1 MSSTVDKMYKTFNVL
16 CGPRL
21 TYTNGVDTCKAG
33 DTLYAFS
40 YTVSGF
46 ARSLRIGPIVEL
58 SVVEIQSGS
67 YKYKAAFRRK
77 KDYSLYKKPCH
88 LYRYNMYRTKEDA
101 ETAHKAVTEFFL
113 KEIQNEIICLEN
125 LHTIIEKQKI

>member
-1 MSSTVDKMYKTFNVL
+1 MASTVDKMYKAFNAL

-21 TYTNGVDTCKAG
+21 TYNNSVETCKAG
-33 DTLYAFS
+33 DTLYAFR
-40 YTVSGF
+40 YTASNF

-58 SVVEIQSGS
+58 SVVEIQTG
-67 YKYKAAFRRK
+67 YHKYKAAFRRK
-77 KDYSLYKKPCH
+77 KDYSLFKKPCH
-88 LYRYNMYRTKEDA
+88 LYNYNMYRTKEDA
-101 ETAHKAVTEFFL
+101 EAAHQRVTEFFL

>member
-21 TYTNGVDTCKAG
+21 TYNNSVETCKAG
-33 DTLYAFS
+33 DILYAFS

-58 SVVEIQSGS
+58 SVVEIQTGFH
-67 YKYKAAFRRK
+67 KYKAAFRRK
-77 KDYSLYKKPCH
+77 KDYSLFKKPCH
-88 LYRYNMYRTKEDA
+88 LHRYNMYRTKEDA